1 MIRLLIVEDEP
12 RMVEALGELLRREG
26 YEVCVCT
33 DGQQGMIAIV
43 DRDYDA
49 AILDVMLP
57 GASGFEIA
65 AAARQA
71 GRSLPILMLTARDA
85 VEDKVIG
92 LDSGADDYLTKPFDA
107 RELLARVRAMTRRV
121 SPANAGKRYGD
132 IVLTMDGF
140 DLLCPHTG
148 QSVRLTPK
156 EAKLLDA
163 LRRHETATHQVLHRA
178 LRYPLGILH
187 IALAAGKLLDEVR
200 IDKLQVEV
208 GLQHAPDGY
217 PIHGRALHRHL
228 GHAMRLHQT
237 THVTQLKS

>member
-33 DGQQGMIAIV
+33 DGQQGMLAIV
-43 DRDYDA
+43 DQDFDA

-121 SPANAGKRYGD
+121 TPANAGKHYGD

-163 LRRHETATHQVLHRA
+163 LIETDGRTITRERLAVRA
-178 LRYPLGILH
+178 YGYQDN
-187 IALAAGKLLDEVR
+187 AEYNN
-200 IDKLQVEV
+200 VEV
-208 GLQHAPDGY
+208 YLTFLRRKLKFIGSRVEIKARRGLGY
-217 PIHGRALHRHL
+217 QIREDVG
-228 GHAMRLHQT
+228 
-237 THVTQLKS
+237 V

>member
-121 SPANAGKRYGD
+121 TPANAGKHYGD

-140 DLLCPHTG
+140 DLLCLHTG

-163 LRRHETATHQVLHRA
+163 LIETDGRTITRERLAVRA
-178 LRYPLGILH
+178 YGYQDN
-187 IALAAGKLLDEVR
+187 AEYNN
-200 IDKLQVEV
+200 VEV
-208 GLQHAPDGY
+208 YLTFLRRKLKFIGSRVEIKARRGLGY
-217 PIHGRALHRHL
+217 QIREDAG
-228 GHAMRLHQT
+228 
-237 THVTQLKS
+237 V

>member
-12 RMVEALGELLRREG
+12 RMSEALGELLRREG

-33 DGQQGMIAIV
+33 DGKQGMIAIV

-92 LDSGADDYLTKPFDA
+92 LDSGADDYLT
-107 RELLARVRAMTRRV
+107 
-121 SPANAGKRYGD
+121 
-132 IVLTMDGF
+132 MDGF
-140 DLLCPHTG
+140 DLLCLHTG

-156 EAKLLDA
+156 EAKHLDA
-163 LRRHETATHQVLHRA
+163 LIETDGRTITRELLAVRA
-178 LRYPLGILH
+178 YGYQEN
-187 IALAAGKLLDEVR
+187 AEYNN
-200 IDKLQVEV
+200 VEV
-208 GLQHAPDGY
+208 YLTFLRRKLKFIGSGVEIKARRGLGY
-217 PIHGRALHRHL
+217 QIREDAG
-228 GHAMRLHQT
+228 
-237 THVTQLKS
+237 V

>member
-12 RMVEALGELLRREG
+12 RMSEALGELLRREG

-33 DGQQGMIAIV
+33 DGQQGMLAIV
-43 DRDYDA
+43 DQDFDA

-121 SPANAGKRYGD
+121 TPANAGKHYGD

-163 LRRHETATHQVLHRA
+163 LIETDGRTITRERLAVRA
-178 LRYPLGILH
+178 YGYQDN
-187 IALAAGKLLDEVR
+187 AEYNN
-200 IDKLQVEV
+200 VEV
-208 GLQHAPDGY
+208 YLTFLRRKLKFIGSRVEIKARRGLGY
-217 PIHGRALHRHL
+217 QIREDVG
-228 GHAMRLHQT
+228 
-237 THVTQLKS
+237 V

>member
-12 RMVEALGELLRREG
+12 RMSEALGELLRREG

-33 DGQQGMIAIV
+33 DGQQGMLAIV
-43 DRDYDA
+43 DQDFDA

-121 SPANAGKRYGD
+121 TPANAGKHYGD

-140 DLLCPHTG
+140 DLLCPYTG

-163 LRRHETATHQVLHRA
+163 LIETDGRTITRERLAVRA
-178 LRYPLGILH
+178 YGYQDN
-187 IALAAGKLLDEVR
+187 AEYNN
-200 IDKLQVEV
+200 VEV
-208 GLQHAPDGY
+208 YLTFLRRKLKFIGSRVEIKARRGLGY
-217 PIHGRALHRHL
+217 QIREDVG
-228 GHAMRLHQT
+228 
-237 THVTQLKS
+237 V

>member
-12 RMVEALGELLRREG
+12 RMSEALGELLRREG

-121 SPANAGKRYGD
+121 TPANAGKHYGD

-140 DLLCPHTG
+140 DLLCPYTG

-163 LRRHETATHQVLHRA
+163 LIETDGRTITRERLAVRA
-178 LRYPLGILH
+178 YGYQDN
-187 IALAAGKLLDEVR
+187 AEYNN
-200 IDKLQVEV
+200 VEV
-208 GLQHAPDGY
+208 YLTFLRRKLKFIGSRVEIKARRGLGY
-217 PIHGRALHRHL
+217 QIREDVG
-228 GHAMRLHQT
+228 
-237 THVTQLKS
+237 V

>member
-12 RMVEALGELLRREG
+12 RMIEALEELLRREG
-26 YEVCVCT
+26 YEVCACT

-43 DRDYDA
+43 DQDFDA

-57 GASGFEIA
+57 GTSGFEIA

-71 GRSLPILMLTARDA
+71 GRTLPILMLTARSA

-121 SPANAGKRYGD
+121 TPANADKRYAD
-132 IVLTMDGF
+132 IVLTMDGY
-140 DLLCPHTG
+140 DLCCSSTG

-156 EAKLLDA
+156 EAKLLEVLIETNGRTITRELLAVRAFGYQDDA
-163 LRRHETATHQVLHRA
+163 EYNNVEVYLTFLRR
-178 LRYPLGILH
+178 
-187 IALAAGKLLDEVR
+187 KLKFIGSR
-200 IDKLQVEV
+200 VEIKARR
-208 GLQHAPDGY
+208 GQGY
-217 PIHGRALHRHL
+217 QIRGDAD
-228 GHAMRLHQT
+228 
-237 THVTQLKS
+237 V

>member
-12 RMVEALGELLRREG
+12 RMVEARGELLRREG

-33 DGQQGMIAIV
+33 DGQQGMLAIV
-43 DRDYDA
+43 DQDFDA

-121 SPANAGKRYGD
+121 TPANAGKHYGD

-140 DLLCPHTG
+140 DLLCPYTG

-163 LRRHETATHQVLHRA
+163 LIETDGRTITRERLAVRA
-178 LRYPLGILH
+178 YGYQDN
-187 IALAAGKLLDEVR
+187 AEYNN
-200 IDKLQVEV
+200 VEV
-208 GLQHAPDGY
+208 YLTFLRRKLKFIGSRVEIKARRGLGY
-217 PIHGRALHRHL
+217 QIREDVG
-228 GHAMRLHQT
+228 
-237 THVTQLKS
+237 V